1 MDVVIEDGFGALEDA
16 RGCVDC
22 EALGGAGHAVTIGRR
37 RGGAVPG
44 QEEGQA
50 W

>member
-1 MDVVIEDGFGALEDA
+1 MDVVIEDGLGALEDA